1 MFDLTKICFILYQAS
16 PSSILGKAILEI
28 MASGKFSDLRV
39 LILELRDILQD
50 WPEILR
56 TVFKPEEAAELKEQL
71 FLI

>member
-1 MFDLTKICFILYQAS
+1 MFDLTKICFLLYRAS
-16 PSSILGKAILEI
+16 PKSILGKAILET
-28 MASGKFSDLRV
+28 MASGKFSDLKV